1 MSKRDEKFVN
11 QTRRKLSC
19 DLVDCASNITFTVSE
34 FEYLKYKSRVRGY
47 IGQCDKCHCSIKL
60 SSAGYN
66 NFLRLFGST
75 KLVVIKENFDSLFD
89 VDADK

>member
-1 MSKRDEKFVN
+1 MSRNIEKFVN
-11 QTRRKLSC
+11 QVKRKLSC
-19 DLVDCASNITFTVSE
+19 DLVDCASSITFTVSE
-34 FEYLKYKSRVRGY
+34 FEYLKYKSRVRAY

-60 SSAGYN
+60 SRAGFN
-66 NFLRLFGST
+66 NFRRSFRST